1 MHVSSR
7 ENGPVG
13 FDNVVHVLR
22 YGDSASDLQ
31 VVIMPAKEEIVAK
44 VEILFSAV
52 AGDWV
57 RESSAQT
64 SPMLCTLLPRRNF
77 GHLEAWH
84 CHQEW
89 CRKVRPPR
97 ITVEVCAMK

>member
-1 MHVSSR
+1 VRSGEGHELLSNVAHGRMHVSSR

-44 VEILFSAV
+44 VKNPV
-52 AGDWV
+52 
-57 RESSAQT
+57 
-64 SPMLCTLLPRRNF
+64 LCCGWRLGP
-77 GHLEAWH
+77 G
-84 CHQEW
+84 
-89 CRKVRPPR
+89 
-97 ITVEVCAMK
+97 I